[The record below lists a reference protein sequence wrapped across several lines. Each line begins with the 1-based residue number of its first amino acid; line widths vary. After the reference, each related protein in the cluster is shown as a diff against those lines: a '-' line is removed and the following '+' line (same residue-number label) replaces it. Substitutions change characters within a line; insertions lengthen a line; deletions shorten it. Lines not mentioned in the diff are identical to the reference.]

1 MDTVACYKVAPDEQD
16 IVVNS
21 DNTLNMDRAKSVI
34 GEYDLMA
41 IEEAVSIADATGGRA
56 VLLTAGDERLADS
69 KLVKAA
75 LSRGAAEL
83 YAVVDP
89 ALASADAFQT
99 ATVLAAALGKIEFD
113 VALCGEG
120 SSDLYAQQV
129 GSLVGFLLGVPVLNA
144 VSCVEVRDG
153 KIVVERTLEREVEVL
168 EAVPPVVLSVTA
180 DINEPRIP
188 QLKDI
193 LAAGKKPMTTWSLD
207 EVGGLPAS
215 PVKTVSTLA
224 PTSIERKMVVYEDA
238 SAESIS
244 ALASDIRASR

>member
-1 MDTVACYKVAPDEQD
+1 MDTVACYKVVPDEQD
-16 IVVNS
+16 IVVNF

-41 IEEAVSIADATGGRA
+41 IEEVVSIADATGGRA
-56 VLLTAGDERLADS
+56 VLLTAGDERVTDS

-99 ATVLAAALGKIEFD
+99 AAVLAAALRKMKFD
-113 VALCGEG
+113 VALFGEG

-129 GSLVGFLLGVPVLNA
+129 GSLVGFLLGAPVLNA
-144 VSCVEVRDG
+144 VSRIEVSDG
-153 KIVVERTLEREVEVL
+153 KIAIERTLEREVEVL
-168 EAVPPVVLSVTA
+168 EAVSPVVLSTTA
-180 DINEPRIP
+180 DINVPRIP

-193 LAAGKKPMTTWSLD
+193 LAAGKKPMTVWSLD

-215 PVKTVSTLA
+215 SVETVSVLA
-224 PTSIERKMVVYEDA
+224 PASIERKMVVYEDA
-238 SAESIS
+238 SAESIR
-244 ALASDIRASR
+244 ALASDIRALR